1 MMFDDAVTEMR
12 FRAAVYSIGN
22 LPMFICL
29 FETVFQLGFIL
40 RFQFQLTCTVCTAI
54 ANASRMYKPSWP
66 VCLSG
71 EVGAFGTC
79 KPTALISVY
88 LGHRGPQG
96 QTYSGTKWA
105 GGMQFIW
112 HSLRS
117 NWNGQ
122 QARN

>member
-79 KPTALISVY
+79 TYFCVFGPSGTPGANIFRNEMSWGNAIYMALIKEQ
-88 LGHRGPQG
+88 L
-96 QTYSGTKWA
+96 KWTT
-105 GGMQFIW
+105 GEE
-112 HSLRS
+112 
-117 NWNGQ
+117 
-122 QARN
+122 